1 MEKETKKVRKGGK
14 RKYIGKPIS
23 ERIFKIELED
33 KIGISCRIFRIMVI
47 TALNNYTE
55 TCMKSQREP
64 DTSEFLEFLEE
75 FEEDMHRK
83 SKGFDDFCENMEIDS
98 VDSEDELDVEES

>member
-1 MEKETKKVRKGGK
+1 MNKETKKVRKGGK

-33 KIGISCRIFRIMVI
+33 RIGISCRIFRIMI
-47 TALNNYTE
+47 GTALNNYLG

-75 FEEDMHRK
+75 FEEDMHRE
-83 SKGFDDFCENMEIDS
+83 SKGFDNFCENLKIDS
-98 VDSEDELDVEES
+98 VDEDGLYVEES

>member
-1 MEKETKKVRKGGK
+1 MEKENKKKKRSKT

-33 KIGISCRIFRIMVI
+33 KIGVSCRIFRIMVI

-75 FEEDMHRK
+75 FEEDVHRE
-83 SKGFDDFCENMEIDS
+83 SKGFDDFCENLEIDS
-98 VDSEDELDVEES
+98 VDEDGLYVEES